1 MVDGSGKKEEQTRQ
15 QVRPTVFVAL
25 GGTGKEVLLRL
36 RRRIIQADWSGER
49 LHSIAE
55 FPVAKFFYFDTD
67 TTEARESDRAAANDP
82 LYAAVKFTPGETLQK
97 SVNIAKYQR
106 DLRAYPHIE
115 EWLPQRDLTSIDA
128 SKGAGQVRAISRLL
142 FFDTYTDFV
151 GGVRRKCQ
159 EVADNLGREA
169 DLKRLG
175 LDVGSDIRVVVVMS
189 GAGGTGSGAFI
200 DAGYAIKSI
209 RPRVSKLDLFMILP
223 SAFADA
229 NAHRVFANGYAALSE
244 LEHVMRPN
252 THPEYARLGWTG
264 SANEKPED
272 TKAYDDVYF
281 FDSSNIVRQTTTNRN
296 HLYDMMADVLF
307 EDFGNSE
314 FANRKRSVDVNQTQH
329 KIKQY
334 YPPVPPEMGF
344 RAIAY
349 SKGYSA
355 LGQSTIATTGSLEH
369 EAAVATTGLNMM
381 LAFFGVAKAGGK
393 KNIPTTEER
402 DAFMAEALNLEAKVF
417 QDFPKHSPSSSI
429 SEYRLV
435 NRLLQRE
442 DASMID
448 GAITQALQQ
457 EFQAIRNNVDAFA
470 EWPIKIGDVA
480 NRFRRDVD
488 GAVDSGPAV
497 YGPLG
502 NAVQSARQRISRE
515 WKASAGGESI
525 LERLYQRLDNYV
537 KGGLDY
543 TTTLVEMITQ
553 QLEDGGG
560 VIQKLA
566 AAEKQ
571 YDAVAN
577 HLLEKDYAGSLRRLT
592 QAAEGGLMKKGSRSD
607 AETILP
613 QVQDDLAAH
622 LKFRLRAIACKEAQI
637 LLRET
642 CDYLGRKVAA
652 KAGDNQ
658 GEPVWTGIVGEFKR
672 HYRLIDQTLDLVRNE
687 VKALNDQI
695 SRRPEGM
702 FRTVQSRSAA
712 KITVSDDQLK
722 LWAQEAFEGFGG
734 CRKLFERISNEEER
748 IGVLNQL
755 RAIAKSKLKH
765 YEAEIPSVV
774 DALRTLSPREQREI
788 LSEFM
793 QRAMPWVQAD
803 FPPNVIGAD
812 NFKALIAVGG
822 AAEFEAEFGSLIETV
837 RPAAKD
843 MAKPAIVESGVPG
856 RIVFYCELAGFPL
869 DSLVQLR
876 GTWLSSFEREL
887 NADDA
892 IPLFNHHDMLR
903 FPTPVPPTLPEL
915 ERMRENVALFVRGV
929 ITGMLRRKPGSE
941 GLYVMLMSSTGA
953 EDWRQVGSERSIRR
967 RLFSLGQKTHLTN
980 SIQAYEATL
989 SPIQVL
995 ALSVLAQ
1002 WTAERA
1008 YTPRLVTDPKTKAQD
1023 RIGGIAFHLAESLAA
1038 DYARRFTD
1046 LGGFSRLGGAAP
1058 DAAKAKKALLER
1070 IAEWTVNIPGSLDDV
1085 EHAEANRDKS
1095 DSNGWL
1101 AVDKRQIDPERFT
1114 TDFLL
1119 TLIGADGGGARPL
1132 PPSARQASAS
1142 PDISGYSV
1150 DLPGVDANASLKPDE
1165 LIALIQNGQ
1174 LKADTMVYKPGV
1186 TADWVRAG
1194 DIPAIAQAIASRA
1207 SRPPPPSQRNG
1218 G

>member
-1 MVDGSGKKEEQTRQ
+1 MTDAPGKKNEPTRQ
-15 QVRPTVFVAL
+15 RVRPTVFVAL

-36 RRRIIQADWSGER
+36 RRRIIQADWNRER
-49 LHSIAE
+49 LHNIAE

-67 TTEARESDRAAANDP
+67 TTEARESDRAAASDP

-97 SVNIAKYQR
+97 KVDIAKYQR

-115 EWLPQRDLTSIDA
+115 EWLPQRDLTRIDA
-128 SKGAGQVRAISRLL
+128 SQGAGQVRAISRLL

-189 GAGGTGSGAFI
+189 AAGGTGSGAFI

-209 RPRVSKLDLFMILP
+209 KPKVSKSDLFMILP

-252 THPEYARLGWTG
+252 PNPEYAPNGWTG
-264 SANEKPED
+264 AAHEKPID
-272 TKAYDDVYF
+272 TKPYDDVYLL
-281 FDSSNIVRQTTTNRN
+281 DSSNIVRQTTTNRD
-296 HLYDMMADVLF
+296 HLYDMMADILF
-307 EDFGNSE
+307 EDFGNRE
-314 FANRKRSVDVNQTQH
+314 FASRKRSVDVNQMQH
-329 KIKQY
+329 KMKLY
-334 YPPVPPEMGF
+334 YPPVPPEMGL
-344 RAIAY
+344 RAIAF
-349 SKGYSA
+349 SKGYSSM
-355 LGQSTIATTGSLEH
+355 GQATIATTGSLEH

-381 LAFFGVAKAGGK
+381 LAFFGVTQAGGK

-402 DAFMAEALNLEAKVF
+402 DAFMGDALNLRGSVF
-417 QDFPKHSPSSSI
+417 QDFPKHSPSQSI
-429 SEYRLV
+429 SEFQLV

-448 GAITQALQQ
+448 GAITQALQA

-470 EWPIKIGDVA
+470 EWPAKIADVTH
-480 NRFRRDVD
+480 RFRRDVD

-502 NAVQSARQRISRE
+502 NAVQSARQRISRQ
-515 WKASAGGESI
+515 WKATTGGDSI
-525 LERLYQRLDNYV
+525 LDRLYQRLDNYV
-537 KGGLDY
+537 KGGLYY

-577 HLLEKDYAGSLRRLT
+577 HLLDKDYAGSLRRLT
-592 QAAEGGLMKKGSRSD
+592 QAAEGGLLKKGSRSD

-637 LLRET
+637 LLNDI
-642 CDYLGRKVAA
+642 CDYLGRKEAA
-652 KAGDNQ
+652 RSGDQQ
-658 GEPVWTGIVGEFKR
+658 GEPVWTGVVGEFKR
-672 HYRLIDQTLDLVRNE
+672 HYRLIDQTLELVRNE
-687 VKALNDQI
+687 VKTLNNAI

-702 FRTVQSRSAA
+702 FRTIQSRSAP
-712 KITVSDDQLK
+712 KISVSDDQLK

-774 DALRTLSPREQREI
+774 DALRALTPREQRDI

-793 QRAMPWVQAD
+793 QRAMPWVQAE
-803 FPPNVIGAD
+803 FPPNIVSGD
-812 NFKALIAVGG
+812 NFKALIAVDK
-822 AAEFEAEFGSLIETV
+822 AAEFRAEFASIIDAV

-843 MAKPAIVESGVPG
+843 MASPQIVDSGVPG
-856 RIVFYCELAGFPL
+856 RIVFYCEVAGIPL

-876 GTWLSSFEREL
+876 GTWLASFEREM

-892 IPLFNHHDMLR
+892 IPLFNHHDTLR
-903 FPTPVPPTLPEL
+903 FPTPSPMTLPEL
-915 ERMRENVALFVRGV
+915 ERMREDLGLFIRGV
-929 ITGMLRRKPGSE
+929 ITGQLRRKSGAMAS
-941 GLYVMLMSSTGA
+941 YQVLMSNTGI
-953 EDWRQVGSERSIRR
+953 EDWRSVGPERTIRR
-967 RLFSLGQKTHLTN
+967 RLFTLGSRSQVASAVQTF
-980 SIQAYEATL
+980 EASL
-989 SPIQVL
+989 SPVQLL
-995 ALSVLAQ
+995 ALSVLAY
-1002 WTAERA
+1002 WTAWRA
-1008 YTPRLVTDPKTKAQD
+1008 YAPRIFEYADGTDERQ
-1023 RIGGIAFHLAESLAA
+1023 GGVGHKISEDLAKDYERRFRDTGGLAA
-1038 DYARRFTD
+1038 LGVSSDEAAARR
-1046 LGGFSRLGGAAP
+1046 
-1058 DAAKAKKALLER
+1058 ALQAR
-1070 IAEWTVNIPGSLDDV
+1070 IAEWTVTVPGSVNDV
-1085 EHAEANRDKS
+1085 EHNEANRDKN
-1095 DSNGWL
+1095 DAEGHR
-1101 AVDKRQIDPERFT
+1101 AVDKRQIDPAKFT
-1114 TDFLL
+1114 TDFLMSV
-1119 TLIGADGGGARPL
+1119 IGAGATSTQSSGRAPPPPL
-1132 PPSARQASAS
+1132 PGAATGLSGFNVSIEGVDPNQEQTPAEMQALIRAGKLTPDTLVYN
-1142 PDISGYSV
+1142 PDIAAGWTKARDV
-1150 DLPGVDANASLKPDE
+1150 P
-1165 LIALIQNGQ
+1165 AL
-1174 LKADTMVYKPGV
+1174 
-1186 TADWVRAG
+1186 
-1194 DIPAIAQAIASRA
+1194 AQAMKGGT
-1207 SRPPPPSQRNG
+1207 RPPPPPLPR
-1218 G
+1218 